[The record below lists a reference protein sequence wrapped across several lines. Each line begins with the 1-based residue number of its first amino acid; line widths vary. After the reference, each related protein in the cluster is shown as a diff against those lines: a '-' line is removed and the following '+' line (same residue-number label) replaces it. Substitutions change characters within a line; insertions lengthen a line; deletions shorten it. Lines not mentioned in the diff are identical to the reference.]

1 MFAQSTSQARSV
13 YPEAPQLT
21 MRKTLLIAADVD
33 RSLFERAEAHIDTDI
48 RFDVVH
54 HPVRTE
60 EELAAIVGDAH
71 VLVTRAY
78 NRVTRRV
85 IEAAPHL
92 ELIAQGTSGIDNIDL
107 DAARKRGIAVIH
119 MPGVNANAVAELV
132 IGFMIS
138 MTRTVPFY
146 TREVVRGTFSR
157 DDCATRHELRHHRLG
172 IIGLGQVGTLV
183 AKLASAFGMRVQ
195 AYDPYLEDADFP
207 SRGPTRAMSLHDL
220 LATTDILTLHVPLTN
235 ETRNMIGNNELR
247 MLPRGSYAINASRG
261 EVLDQQAAL
270 KALAENHLAGLALD
284 VFDPEPP
291 NTPLPDDPRL
301 ILTPHIAGC
310 SYEVKTTVG
319 GRLFERIVEF
329 YAGAQG

>member
-1 MFAQSTSQARSV
+1 
-13 YPEAPQLT
+13 

-33 RSLFERAEAHIDTDI
+33 RSLFERAEAHTADNV
-48 RFDVVH
+48 RFDVIH
-54 HPVRTE
+54 QPVRTE
-60 EELAAIVGDAH
+60 AELAAIVGNAH

-78 NRVTRRV
+78 NKVTRRV
-85 IEAAPHL
+85 IEAAPNL

-107 DAARKRGIAVIH
+107 DAARERGIAVIH

-146 TREVVRGTFSR
+146 TRAVVRGTFSR

-183 AKLASAFGMRVQ
+183 AKLAGAFGTSVQ
-195 AYDPYLEDADFP
+195 AYDPYLDDADFT
-207 SRGPTRAMSLHDL
+207 SRGAARATSLHDL
-220 LATTDILTLHVPLTN
+220 LASTDILTMHVPLTA
-235 ETRNMIGNNELR
+235 ETRTMIGASEIH

-270 KALAENHLAGLALD
+270 TALAENHLAGLALD

-291 NTPLPDDPRL
+291 DTPLPDNPRL

-310 SYEVKTTVG
+310 SYEVKSTVG

-329 YAGAQG
+329 YSQG